1 MEGQVVE
8 RYIYA
13 GHVGPGGFCMH
24 SRRAR
29 GRTVILPGSPRF
41 AWSVDKS
48 GWMEIQFVVSGV
60 VPGFQYRVMLEAIA
74 EGSEGSEMMSSG
86 LYYKTTDGVMTK
98 GNAIHQWELVW
109 PDTEEHELLARFEV
123 PHIVGEAGVITGS
136 DAELRQFYHFD
147 TGRTGR
153 TTRL

>member
-74 EGSEGSEMMSSG
+74 EGSEGRYHYVG
-86 LYYKTTDGVMTK
+86 
-98 GNAIHQWELVW
+98 GNALQRWELVW
-109 PDTEEHELLARFEV
+109 PDTEEHERLAMVRFLIS
-123 PHIVGEAGVITGS
+123 PGEAGVITWS